1 MLYVGLDV
9 SGKSIVAYAVTERKR
24 KVFEGECASSR
35 AGLRGL
41 MHQLG
46 EGAKLVVVEAG
57 NQLKWVA
64 ETLKRLPEVHLHVGH
79 PNEVKWISASSG
91 KTDRIDAKKLAE
103 LARGGLL
110 PRAVHVVEGRIREL
124 RELASARQQLQ
135 AKRVAL
141 INTLRGYVYQEG
153 HRLPVKFFQGVRWQK
168 QLTTLRVSAPLKRI
182 LQAFM
187 PSIEALLMAERQLPE
202 QLLTIQDR
210 RCTLL
215 ETIPALGPLSARVL
229 VSALDEVT
237 RFDNQKAVAHYGALT
252 PTIYQSGDVRQLG
265 RINRDGRHEVRRVL
279 LQCAHTVARM
289 KSHGAKPLPQFYTRV
304 SHRGGKK
311 IAVVALARKLLTTAY
326 GVLKSNL

>member
-1 MLYVGLDV
+1 MALT
-9 SGKSIVAYAVTERKR
+9 A
-24 KVFEGECASSR
+24 F
-35 AGLRGL
+35 
-41 MHQLG
+41 
-46 EGAKLVVVEAG
+46 AKG

-64 ETLKRLPEVHLHVGH
+64 ETLKRLPTIQLHVVH

-103 LARGGLL
+103 LGRGGLL
-110 PRAVHVVEGRIREL
+110 PRGVHIVEGRVREL
-124 RELASARQQLQ
+124 RELLSARQQLQ
-135 AKRVAL
+135 AKRIGL

-153 HRLPVKFFQGVRWQK
+153 YRLPAKFFQGVHWHQ

-187 PSIEALLMAERQLPE
+187 PSIEALLVAERQLTE
-202 QLLTIQDR
+202 QVLTIQDR

-229 VSALDEVT
+229 VGALDEVR
-237 RFDNQKAVAHYGALT
+237 RFDDQKAVAHYGALT
-252 PTIYQSGDVRQLG
+252 PTVYQSGNVRQLG

-289 KSHGAKPLPQFYTRV
+289 KSHGAKPLQQFYTRV
-304 SHRGGKK
+304 SHRRGKK

-326 GVLKSNL
+326 GVLKSEHPYDPRKLTPAAG